1 MRSLYI
7 YDQPGWPDLHWDND
21 ALVGSLGDVRHR
33 QGRLFGRMEG
43 LGFEILQESEVD
55 TLTRDTVDSS
65 GIEGEILNPEQV
77 RSSVARN
84 LGLDIGG
91 LTPVDRDVE
100 GIVELTL
107 DATRN
112 YAQPLNADRLFSW
125 HAALFPT
132 GRSGLSRIAVGNWR
146 DDSSGPMQVL
156 SGPIGRERVH
166 FEAPDAARIPGE
178 MEAFLAWFNSET
190 GTDGV
195 LKAGLAH
202 LWFVTIHPFADG
214 NGRIA
219 RAITDMALARTED
232 SSQRFYSMS
241 SQIRQDRSDY
251 YRILERTQRGT
262 TDVSRWMEWF
272 LECLDRAIQSAES
285 SLDSVLEK
293 ARFWARVAPHSL
305 NDRQRLVINRL
316 LGDFQGNM
324 TTSKWATLAK
334 CSPDTAL
341 RDISELV
348 DLGVMTRNPG
358 GGRSTSYS
366 LIALG
371 QELRPAAP

>member
-1 MRSLYI
+1 MMRSLYI
-7 YDQPGWPDLHWDND
+7 HDQPGWPDLHWDND
-21 ALVGSLGDVRHR
+21 ALVNRLAGVRHR
-33 QGRLFGRMEG
+33 QGRLIGRMES
-43 LGFEILQESEVD
+43 LGFATRQEAVLD

-100 GIVELTL
+100 GIVELML

-112 YAQPLNADRLFSW
+112 YAQPLDAGRLFDW
-125 HAALFPT
+125 HASLFPT
-132 GRSGLSRIAVGNWR
+132 GRSGLSRIAVGAWR

-166 FEAPDAARIPGE
+166 FQAPSADRIPGE
-178 MEAFLAWFNSET
+178 MESFLAWFNSET

-219 RAITDMALARTED
+219 RAITGMALAQAEA
-232 SSQRFYSMS
+232 SPQRFYSMS
-241 SQIRQDRSDY
+241 SQVRQDHSDY

-262 TDVSRWMEWF
+262 TDVSQWMDWF

-293 ARFWARVAPHSL
+293 ARFWDRVAHHSL

-316 LGDFQGNM
+316 LGDFRGNM

-348 DLGVMTRNPG
+348 DLGVMTRNLA

-366 LIALG
+366 LLSG
-371 QELRPAAP
+371 GREL

>member
-1 MRSLYI
+1 MMRSLYI
-7 YDQPGWPDLHWDND
+7 HDQPGWPDLHWDND
-21 ALVGSLGDVRHR
+21 ALVNRLAGVRHR
-33 QGRLFGRMEG
+33 QGRLIGRMES
-43 LGFEILQESEVD
+43 LGFATRQEAVLD

-91 LTPVDRDVE
+91 LAPVDRDVE
-100 GIVELTL
+100 GIVELML

-112 YAQPLNADRLFSW
+112 YAQPLDAGRLFDW

-132 GRSGLSRIAVGNWR
+132 GRSGLYRIAVGTWR

-166 FEAPDAARIPGE
+166 FQAPSADRIPGE
-178 MEAFLAWFNSET
+178 MESFLTWFNSET

-219 RAITDMALARTED
+219 RAITDMALAQAEA

-241 SQIRQDRSDY
+241 SQIRQDRNDY

-262 TDVSRWMEWF
+262 TDVTQWMDWF

-285 SLDSVLEK
+285 SLDSVLAK
-293 ARFWARVAPHSL
+293 ARFWDQVGQHSL

-316 LGDFQGNM
+316 LGDFRGNM

-348 DLGVMTRNPG
+348 GLGVMTRNPA

-366 LIALG
+366 LLADG
-371 QELRPAAP
+371 EEL

>member
-1 MRSLYI
+1 MMRSLYI
-7 YDQPGWPDLHWDND
+7 HDQPGWPDLHWDND
-21 ALVGSLGDVRHR
+21 ALVNRLAGVRHR
-33 QGRLFGRMEG
+33 QGRLIGRMEG
-43 LGFEILQESEVD
+43 LGFATRQEAVLD

-91 LTPVDRDVE
+91 LAPVDRDVE
-100 GIVELTL
+100 GIVELML

-112 YAQPLNADRLFSW
+112 YAQPLDAGRLFDW
-125 HAALFPT
+125 HASLFPT
-132 GRSGLSRIAVGNWR
+132 GRSGLSRIAVGAWR
-146 DDSSGPMQVL
+146 DDSSGPMQVM
-156 SGPIGRERVH
+156 SGPIGRERGH
-166 FEAPDAARIPGE
+166 FQAPAADRIPGE
-178 MEAFLAWFNSET
+178 MESFLAWFNSET

-202 LWFVTIHPFADG
+202 LRFVTIHPFADG

-219 RAITDMALARTED
+219 RAITDMALAQAEA

-241 SQIRQDRSDY
+241 SQIRQGRNDY

-262 TDVSRWMEWF
+262 TDVTQWMDWF

-285 SLDSVLEK
+285 SLESVLAK
-293 ARFWARVAPHSL
+293 ARFWDRVAHHSL

-316 LGDFQGNM
+316 LGDFRGNM

-348 DLGVMTRNPG
+348 GLGVMTRNPA

-366 LIALG
+366 LLSG
-371 QELRPAAP
+371 GEEL

>member
-1 MRSLYI
+1 MRTLYI
-7 YDQPGWPDLHWDND
+7 HDQPGWPDLHWDND
-21 ALVGSLGDVRHR
+21 GLVDRLAGVRHR
-33 QGRLFGRMEG
+33 QGRLTGRMEG
-43 LGFEILQESEVD
+43 LGFEIRQESVLD

-100 GIVELTL
+100 GIVELML

-112 YAQPLNADRLFSW
+112 YAQPLDADRLFSW
-125 HAALFPT
+125 HASLFPT
-132 GRSGLSRIAVGNWR
+132 GRSGLSRIAVGTWR

-166 FEAPDAARIPGE
+166 FQAPDAARIPGE
-178 MEAFLAWFNSET
+178 MESFLAWFDSET

-219 RAITDMALARTED
+219 RAITDMALARAEATP
-232 SSQRFYSMS
+232 QRFYSMS
-241 SQIRQDRSDY
+241 SQIRQERNDY

-262 TDVSRWMEWF
+262 TDVSRWMNWF

-285 SLDSVLEK
+285 SLDSVLAK
-293 ARFWARVAPHSL
+293 ARFWDRVAPHSL
-305 NDRQRLVINRL
+305 NDRQRLIINRL

-324 TTSKWATLAK
+324 TTSKWATLTK

-341 RDISELV
+341 RDIRELM
-348 DLGVMTRNPG
+348 DLGIMARSPS
-358 GGRSTSYS
+358 GGRSTNY
-366 LIALG
+366 ALLDLW
-371 QELRPAAP
+371 EEP